1 MRALNPFGTRPDSMG
16 NTRGVA
22 GPWGENLTAGQTLVL
37 QREAAEER
45 ARRGAVLDVSGWS
58 PEEAGWIVGALR
70 KFFGAD
76 SDFAAEAGAFGFS
89 RASVKVLCAA
99 LEGRLA

>member
-1 MRALNPFGTRPDSMG
+1 MRALNPFGTRPDSRG

-37 QREAAEER
+37 RREAAEER

-70 KFFGAD
+70 VFFGA
-76 SDFAAEAGAFGFS
+76 DFAAEAAAFGFS
-89 RASVKVLCAA
+89 RASVKVLVKA
-99 LEGRLA
+99 LEGSAA